1 MSTKK
6 IKIIFMGT
14 PEFAV
19 PGLKSLLN
27 DSRFEIKAVFTQA
40 DKKIGRQQI
49 LSEPP
54 IKKLSKEYNIPTYQ
68 PLKIREGLE
77 TIIKLQPDLIIVI
90 AYGQIIPQSILDIPK
105 YTCINI
111 HASLLPKYRGAACI
125 NAPLLN
131 GDKES
136 GISIMQMDAN
146 LDTGPIIRQE
156 KVILDPQENL
166 NTLSNK
172 LSILGS
178 KILPETLIKF
188 INKEISLSPQN
199 NNQSSYIGLL
209 SKQDGL
215 IDWHKPAKEIERM
228 VRALNPWPGTYTRYK
243 GKTLKIISVNHEI
256 IETEKYKIGEVFEY
270 QKYLAIKTGQNA
282 LLILTLQIEGAKK
295 ISSKDFFNGHKDII
309 SSILK

>member
-77 TIIKLQPDLIIVI
+77 TITKLQPDLIIVI